1 MSKNGFCPQ
10 ICHNFLV
17 GTKTFH
23 MHLTRE
29 RSKEPRPKSEKNRSS
44 GERKRSQSLDNTRGS
59 SSGQAAR
66 GKEAGLSSKAPA
78 GAIQANGSAVAF
90 HFGVSRNG
98 RRATG
103 TGPSLSNQYGVKEKA
118 LSYAEF
124 PPLYNAPKEVK
135 KDPAPVSSAWA
146 SINGSH
152 GAKLV
157 QPTTHQ
163 TPSNPWKSGPPST
176 ATPSVPYLST
186 ANVHRP
192 PATFSQVLSRP
203 LNTNPT
209 SVSSASTTTTTTSTT
224 TQTIPFSGGDQCSAS
239 TLLAHQGQIEGTL
252 HVLTPQAPY
261 ATARTEPI
269 ALSIHSKI
277 AHVGTMTN
285 VSMAEF
291 FGNGT
296 LNPVFPQQQQQPH
309 LRNGP
314 YQPVTDPTH
323 RIPAM
328 LPVSSIA
335 MMGINAPVPVSVIG
349 PPVNHNR
356 NNTMGY
362 KHQYPTNNQP
372 STTHTVYN
380 TYGSGFNRQ
389 ARGLPN
395 GKRLS
400 AFAAPFIPGG
410 YNANPGASGVY
421 HGRDY
426 SDASSSTFMQPS
438 YRGSVDD
445 MEVSASSWK
454 KSISE
459 SRQSRKKRQ
468 NGLDY
473 YYSEDEDWNETAN
486 SVGKYRAGTGFLAGL
501 GSTSPAMSYT
511 ASATCPSV
519 HPDDDGRIPDDF
531 DGDADKMSISSEESV
546 EFVINKETARCLPL
560 FLTEGVNH
568 LDVDAARLK
577 RSASASAN
585 RNQGCE
591 SSNLYQPTGWG
602 ATEQKSTLARKR
614 SVSVSATPPT
624 IFREISSHQT
634 RRAEQYAQQLYYHG
648 QQQQQQQF
656 HSQAH
661 QAFAWNP
668 NGSVSKPQAS
678 QPPTNH
684 SSTVSNKTSGSALR
698 SFLNA
703 SSAGVSGILNPART
717 GRSQR
722 RHSNTHQQLP
732 GRPSQR
738 TSRHTKTAVRR
749 SLSISDVK
757 TKNDAPLCAIEG
769 AVLNALASMSVK
781 CDLKDKPVF
790 SSGFHTLKLQDSV
803 PLNLANPLQLPP
815 SLTLPNLSRFE
826 FQFSKRY
833 WMDLEIPVQY
843 RIGPNVQ
850 RTQARKTAEIRRCR
864 NRVSSSS
871 ECISTEFAENST
883 LSSVPTGQHVGQPSH
898 EDPLLLMRTA
908 SEPSLLSRSL
918 AAGASEKTL
927 EDCSLHSSHTLLAE
941 SFEDTSF
948 CGTDGSVSGSASLVE
963 SSEALSPSDSFE
975 SPYKFGCRDDTL
987 LRLDTQTDL
996 VMGLQDMCL
1005 DSFIADN
1012 EGGAATSG
1020 DYMSEKVVKSV
1031 LGSLGSGSNSAATRS
1046 QFV

>member
-1 MSKNGFCPQ
+1 
-10 ICHNFLV
+10 
-17 GTKTFH
+17 
-23 MHLTRE
+23 
-29 RSKEPRPKSEKNRSS
+29 
-44 GERKRSQSLDNTRGS
+44 
-59 SSGQAAR
+59 
-66 GKEAGLSSKAPA
+66 
-78 GAIQANGSAVAF
+78 
-90 HFGVSRNG
+90 
-98 RRATG
+98 
-103 TGPSLSNQYGVKEKA
+103 
-118 LSYAEF
+118 
-124 PPLYNAPKEVK
+124 
-135 KDPAPVSSAWA
+135 
-146 SINGSH
+146 
-152 GAKLV
+152 
-157 QPTTHQ
+157 
-163 TPSNPWKSGPPST
+163 
-176 ATPSVPYLST
+176 
-186 ANVHRP
+186 
-192 PATFSQVLSRP
+192 
-203 LNTNPT
+203 
-209 SVSSASTTTTTTSTT
+209 
-224 TQTIPFSGGDQCSAS
+224 
-239 TLLAHQGQIEGTL
+239 
-252 HVLTPQAPY
+252 
-261 ATARTEPI
+261 
-269 ALSIHSKI
+269 
-277 AHVGTMTN
+277 
-285 VSMAEF
+285 
-291 FGNGT
+291 
-296 LNPVFPQQQQQPH
+296 
-309 LRNGP
+309 
-314 YQPVTDPTH
+314 
-323 RIPAM
+323 
-328 LPVSSIA
+328 

-356 NNTMGY
+356 NNAMGY
-362 KHQYPTNNQP
+362 KQYTSNNQP
-372 STTHTVYN
+372 SIVATHTVYN

-389 ARGLPN
+389 ARGLSN

-400 AFAAPFIPGG
+400 AFAAPFVPGG
-410 YNANPGASGVY
+410 YDTNLGGTGGVY
-421 HGRDY
+421 HGRGY
-426 SDASSSTFMQPS
+426 SGASSSSTFMQPS

-486 SVGKYRAGTGFLAGL
+486 SVGKDRAGTGFLAGL
-501 GSTSPAMSYT
+501 GSSSPTMSYT

-519 HPDDDGRIPDDF
+519 HPDDDGRNPDGF

-568 LDVDAARLK
+568 LDLDAARLK

-591 SSNLYQPTGWG
+591 GGNLYQPAGWG

-624 IFREISSHQT
+624 IFREVGLHQT

-656 HSQAH
+656 QSQTH

-668 NGSVSKPQAS
+668 NGTVSKPQPS
-678 QPPTNH
+678 QPLANH
-684 SSTVSNKTSGSALR
+684 SSSVSNKTSGSALR

-703 SSAGVSGILNPART
+703 SSAGGSGISNPART

-738 TSRHTKTAVRR
+738 NSRHPKTTVRR

-781 CDLKDKPVF
+781 CDAKDKPVV
-790 SSGFHTLKLQDSV
+790 SSGADALKVQDSV
-803 PLNLANPLQLPP
+803 PTNLANPLSQLPP

-843 RIGPNVQ
+843 RTGPNVLQ
-850 RTQARKTAEIRRCR
+850 RTQARKTAEIRRYR

-883 LSSVPTGQHVGQPSH
+883 SSSVPTGQHVGQTSH

-918 AAGASEKTL
+918 AAGASEKML

-948 CGTDGSVSGSASLVE
+948 CGTDGSMSGSASLVE
-963 SSEALSPSDSFE
+963 SSEALSPADSFE

-1005 DSFIADN
+1005 DSFVAENDGADYV
-1012 EGGAATSG
+1012 T
-1020 DYMSEKVVKSV
+1020 EKAVNSV
-1031 LGSLGSGSNSAATRS
+1031 FGSLGSGDRRGVVVSDGAAARS
-1046 QFV
+1046 QFA